1 MTSENSKPT
10 ASRLSALRA
19 LRTYT
24 MVIAL
29 LVIWGIFQY
38 ATSGAFLQARNLS
51 NLLTQMSVTGSL
63 SVAMVLVIVAAQ
75 IDLSLGSV
83 VCFLGAIVAVLNTNL
98 GYPPGVVF
106 VITLLAGG
114 IIGAAQGYLVSFQ
127 KIPAFIVTLGGMMIF
142 RGASMWILKNET
154 VPLQEN
160 WIHSLGTSYV
170 GSKLGWILAVG
181 GLA

>member
-38 ATSGAFLQARNLS
+38 ITDGAFLHARNLS

-75 IDLSLGSV
+75 IDLSVGSV
-83 VCFLGAIVAVLNTNL
+83 VCFLGAIVAVFNTNL
-98 GYPPGVVF
+98 GYSPAVV
-106 VITLLAGG
+106 VALTLLSGAV
-114 IIGAAQGYLVSFQ
+114 IGLIQGYLVS
-127 KIPAFIVTLGGMMIF
+127 
-142 RGASMWILKNET
+142 
-154 VPLQEN
+154 
-160 WIHSLGTSYV
+160 
-170 GSKLGWILAVG
+170 
-181 GLA
+181 